1 MASLVGE
8 SVSFTSLSSPHGWWE
23 MECCRGLVASVVF
36 NHMDCSLPGS
46 SVHGFLQAR
55 VLEWVAMPSSRGYS
69 RPRDHFRLLHWQVGS
84 FTLGPCGRPSVRIP
98 ARNAQ
103 YTPFRI
109 ICRVSW
115 RGSLQREEQGAGS
128 HRTSALSWR
137 LLVLGLLHPGLAETT
152 AGCSQPRMG
161 LCLLPLSSPQPRP
174 PLSPGRSQ
182 KEPPG
187 CSPHR
192 AASWDTGEWGERQ
205 GVNLEG

>member
-1 MASLVGE
+1 MGFSRQ
-8 SVSFTSLSSPHGWWE
+8 
-23 MECCRGLVASVVF
+23 ECW
-36 NHMDCSLPGS
+36 N
-46 SVHGFLQAR
+46 GFSKNAF
-55 VLEWVAMPSSRGYS
+55 RGYS
-69 RPRDHFRLLHWQVGS
+69 QPQDHFRLLHWQVGS
-84 FTLGPCGRPSVRIP
+84 FTLGPHGKPSVRVP

-115 RGSLQREEQGAGS
+115 RGPVQREEQCAGS
-128 HRTSALSWR
+128 HRTSAISWR
-137 LLVLGLLHPGLAETT
+137 LLALGLLHPGLAETT
-152 AGCSQPRMG
+152 EGCDQPRMG
-161 LCLLPLSSPQPRP
+161 LCLLPLSSPLPRP

-192 AASWDTGEWGERQ
+192 AASWDTERQ